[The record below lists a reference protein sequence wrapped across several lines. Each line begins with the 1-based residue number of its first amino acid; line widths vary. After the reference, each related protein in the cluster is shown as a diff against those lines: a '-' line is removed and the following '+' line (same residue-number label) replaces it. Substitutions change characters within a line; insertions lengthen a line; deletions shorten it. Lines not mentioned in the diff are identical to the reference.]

1 MKSVGIFNAL
11 LRVLLSVALV
21 VSFTPIPASAAED
34 ATVASGSPSAS
45 VGEQGSALSG
55 GLGEAALTGG
65 AAVEVA
71 GAAAGAG
78 DVSSGSD
85 AESPAGEASGAVE
98 PAGEGGDT
106 AADASSSAGEGAEAA
121 ASPEGGETGSNA
133 ADAASSED
141 GETGFKAAE
150 AADDPA
156 QRDAADAADDPAE
169 RAADDE
175 LAQQGVLYAFG
186 KLMAGGY
193 VYACDEQGNL
203 TKPVDE
209 DDPERNAISA
219 RDVTNLII
227 DYHVADIPK
236 GLCEGSTSLTSV
248 RFENDRLD
256 SIGDFAFAACAKLSF
271 ISFSDMHIGSIG
283 AQAFAGCSS
292 LTSLSIKK
300 PAEIGALGE
309 GCFLKSGLESTGL
322 GNVKGLT
329 SIPADAYEGCQ
340 NLSNTGLGQNQQIV
354 SVGNWA
360 FANCPNLHLTGL
372 ETNTSVSQLGDG
384 CFSGSNLDGGLI
396 LPSGSQIE
404 ELPSR
409 TFADT
414 NMDYAYFQCDHAVL
428 IDVDTFPKRGMQ
440 VMVPSDM
447 VGLYR
452 SGFPELNWDG
462 CNGATPVSVSE
473 CLKDL
478 RIEHDPNVMEY
489 AEDQQV
495 SLAGMKVTFDHG
507 YGRSSFDYEDLKN
520 CAFAQFI
527 EVYPDDGYLFRS
539 SFHGQRIHMT
549 YDDGEVYLDAYS
561 AEPMRERGDTD
572 LAVDIQYSGAL
583 SSGDSATGAGQY
595 KPGETCV
602 VVANATTP
610 GRTFAYWT
618 DEEGNILSEDQWYE
632 FTVER
637 DTLLTAVFADSAK
650 VAPEVRL
657 GSADGRQV
665 IGAKASVLVDGR
677 DMGRSFTTYAGK
689 HVTLTCEYD
698 TSKYHFDHW
707 ESSLDKHYLGSRPGD
722 TIEYEAVAGE
732 TPIAVLVEYG
742 QVNVSAKSASGL
754 ALGTVSGSGTYE
766 LGQTVK
772 LSAIPANG
780 CRFLGWMHHGELLST
795 EASYAYRVQDFDE
808 VTGWFAFDFSQT
820 WVAVRAASAQPDRG
834 SVSGAGMY
842 EEGTQVTLTATPNA
856 GFAFSGWLCDGEPIE
871 GGEKLVVTAKS
882 ADQTDA
888 LVKRSP
894 LYTATFEPVACDI
907 RYEQMLDAGGRTLM
921 EGVEVPQVTGSLS
934 TEGGQVVT
942 LDAKA
947 LGMLDDDTVFTG
959 WFDAAT
965 GERVCE
971 SLAYE
976 FTPAGDTTLQVRFS
990 LKEVGVHINPART
1003 TDHSESYAHLQVDAA
1018 NCYCSVG
1025 ETVQLSATPD
1035 NAQFVGWYAADG
1047 DDSVAISDQ
1056 ATCEY
1061 KVAKPANESAQ
1072 MELTPWYSAIPAS
1085 VVLSVAG
1092 TDEDGNAPG
1101 YFLTSG
1107 LYGVGQQVT
1116 VNAVPEPGYVFDY
1129 ATDALGN
1136 TVPAAPDGSYTFL
1149 LTGDTELVAHFRVA
1163 EDEDEAFEALQIALL
1178 AVLGTIGVVA
1188 AVYGLGEIVD
1198 PIIAQAMIDIA
1209 GAETIEE
1216 LAQIGKNVLKEI
1228 KDIFDHHKHDNDP
1241 NKPHGDHSVEILTT
1255 AHPTEGGIVRGGGI
1269 HFEGTI
1275 AELEAIPNPGYRFVC
1290 WKEDG
1295 VERSVSQRMQIRI
1308 TNATPEVVA
1317 MTAVFERNVRITTSA
1332 EVTGVDAGIPTGC
1345 NATPDVQTP
1354 RQGQEAKVIATEGEG
1369 YAFVGWFEDGIEVSK
1384 SPVYVFP
1391 AEVDRHLVAKFR
1403 KADRTI
1409 VVGADPDEGAQ
1420 VLCDGLPVE
1429 GGVVR
1434 AADGD
1439 ILTFTAVPAVR
1450 ADDPEKKYK
1459 LVEWRKSDDSGRT
1472 VIDRGDVCEYR
1483 VDGNGR
1489 ITAVM
1494 DGKDS
1499 HSVRAAADP
1508 VEGGTA
1514 TLKNGESIGE
1524 VLDVPEGE
1532 SVIATAEAREGY
1544 LFDGWYI
1551 SYGAADAAPTF
1562 ASHDQTYTFAPVAD
1576 CTVTARFQR
1585 LCKVSVVAEPV
1596 DQLAG
1601 KYTVTGDGYCVSGKP
1616 VTLSVKL
1623 SDDVRDKFTFKGWYL
1638 GDSGVP
1644 MGTDPDHL
1652 ELTPEQDT
1660 MVRAVFVPKRYRIS
1674 VETDSHLVER
1684 GTVEIEGHPGADAVM
1699 VEYGSAVTIEAKP
1712 NEGFRFA
1719 HWKDGKRKKHPEQQ
1733 LTVRVTEDQTYKA
1746 VFKGAEPEVVIA
1758 ADSWLGGT
1766 VTCNGIEVTPT
1777 TDSFSLGQTL
1787 HLKAEPKTGYFFW
1800 GWYVNG
1806 IFTSLDMECDVVA
1819 KGLTAK
1825 SERCTVTAAF
1835 KPYEV
1840 VCLPVASPADGGSVR
1855 ASRVFAERGAEV
1867 DLKAQASPGYEF
1879 AGWYSAA
1886 GELESFEPE
1895 FTCRLMRSHVHVAHF
1910 EERSYE
1916 VSAVPAVADADG
1928 NLVENRSAGWVEG
1941 AGTVG
1946 AGYSATL
1953 SAHALSGYTFE
1964 YWVDAKG
1971 NVVSRDADYRF
1982 VPSSDVKLSAVFAA
1996 KQFTVNVSA
2005 GEGYGSATG
2014 SGTYAAGEVA
2024 CVSAIPDA
2032 GAHFIGWFSGG
2043 ACLST
2048 DATYRFQV
2056 SADIDLEAVFGMGSF
2071 TVSTI
2076 ASPTEAGYV
2085 SGFGGFDEGQRTT
2098 LSATAKPGFTFDCW
2112 RDAQGAQVSGLPE
2125 CTVTVTSD
2133 AAYTACFTR
2142 NSYGV
2147 TLSSNV
2153 EGVGEL
2159 SGEGVYEF
2167 GQVVHIQAR
2176 QTDDRRFVGWQLVGA
2191 DGSKAHFAD
2200 DADTWFVLDEDLVEA
2215 LDDSVLELEAQFAD
2229 PYEVAVK
2236 ATPVV
2241 KGKSTNRRCRVQGTG
2256 AYEAGETVTLNA
2268 VAGLGYR
2275 FVGWTSDQEGHAVVS
2290 TDEVLSFEAKSDV
2303 MYYAQFEADGQV
2315 TITASQSSILRGKA
2329 FLTSGNGLTSATKT
2343 CDKGDPFVAM
2353 AIPWSTYRFS
2363 HWIDD
2368 AGAILSYNAVYVGI
2382 AQQDMQLTAVFYDAG
2397 FDLQVDTYP
2406 ASAGFSTVVP
2416 FTGDGYLTA
2425 TWMVTI
2431 PFPGWR
2437 FRYWIDERGAPVGF
2451 SPIIVRPAVANKTYT
2466 AYYVRDSW
2474 DVVAVDPRDGGY
2486 IYGSSENDEW
2496 GCALVDKVENGSSC
2510 TLRAVPDEGYVFDGW
2525 YSIGKD
2531 GAAGSRPVSTDAAWT
2546 FTPEDDVTVTARF
2559 AEAPKFE
2566 VKASAISGTVDP
2578 VSAAVPQGGS
2588 ASFTATPYDGCYLE
2602 RATVADVRDGS
2613 IADSVE
2619 LDIADYQGGSY
2630 CVTLNDIDVPQR
2642 LAFSFARAGQ
2652 PVVKAQPQDVSVHE
2666 GEAVTLSIA
2675 ADAAEE
2681 ILAHEE
2687 VSCGAASSHE
2697 LGYQWF
2703 RVTDGGEDVALE
2715 GETSPSLTFDRT
2727 SAADAGLYYCRV
2739 TQTYLGTVT
2748 FVDTDRAEV
2757 SIAKRED
2764 LAFNACGLPVA
2775 TAHSDYAEAIKPAT
2789 GGTAPYTY
2797 AVAPDSTLPEGLH
2810 LEVAEDGAMRITGTP
2825 ESAGVFGF
2833 GIVCS
2838 DSAGQTRTARFALMV
2853 APQKADM
2860 SFAEANF
2867 VYDGQPQGPELVG
2880 VPDGC
2885 AGFVKLSFTG
2895 TGDTR
2900 YSGSTAPADAGTY
2913 RVVAR
2918 LAANGYVGR
2927 AVAEFAIAQK
2937 PVSFDIA
2944 AADCVYDGKAHGVQV
2959 DAHGLS
2965 EQDYSVTYEGADGT
2979 VYGPTSEAP
2988 RDSGSYVATACVT
3001 NPNLVGEQKASF
3013 AIAKAPQTITGPTSY
3028 SGVFGGPGIVLQ
3040 NTAKTPV
3047 AFDLVQDADGD
3058 APVSLQGCYATIN
3071 AAGTARV
3078 IARAAES
3085 RNYLVADDVELTLS
3099 VAPAQL
3105 LVAVDDAE
3113 RMEGESNPAFT
3124 SSLVSRA
3131 STDGVEVDYS
3141 CDADEK
3147 SPAGDYIINAS
3158 VDDPNFAATIVPGTL
3173 TVKAKPEPDP
3183 GPGPVDPDNPDPIN
3197 PPEPGPN
3204 PDPDPDNPDPG
3215 PTPDPDNPDP
3225 DPVDPPNPPEPG
3237 PGPDPDNP
3245 DPGPGP
3251 DPDNPEPGPGP
3262 EPGPDNPDNPE
3273 PGPGPGPEPGPGPSP
3288 DPGPVNPPAPG
3299 PDPDPPNPPDP
3310 GPGPGPGP
3318 NPGPDPVDP
3327 GKPDP
3332 GPGPSPDNP
3341 DGPDNPD
3348 NPDNPNG
3355 PDNPDNPDN
3364 PNGPGKPDNPDKPD
3378 PSDPSKPGSDPDN
3391 PGSDPDNPDDPN
3403 SGNSGS
3409 SDDSNGSGGSDS
3421 GSSDDPNNSGNPGDS
3436 DNPDGSNG
3444 SPSGSGSANAS
3455 VAAALGQ
3462 TGDAVAKTG
3471 AMATGVAALIAAAV
3485 AALAAALATRR
3496 RRR

>member
-1 MKSVGIFNAL
+1 MKSVGICNAL

-21 VSFTPIPASAAED
+21 VSFTPIPASAVED
-34 ATVASGSPSAS
+34 ASAWE
-45 VGEQGSALSG
+45 GAPFALAGAWGSALSD
-55 GLGEAALTGG
+55 GLGEAASTGG
-65 AAVEVA
+65 VSDAV
-71 GAAAGAG
+71 AGAG
-78 DVSSGSD
+78 DASSGSD
-85 AESPAGEASGAVE
+85 AEST
-98 PAGEGGDT
+98 AGEGSG
-106 AADASSSAGEGAEAA
+106 AAASAGEGSGEEGSGTAEAA
-121 ASPEGGETGSNA
+121 GEAASP
-133 ADAASSED
+133 D
-141 GETGFKAAE
+141 GV
-150 AADDPA
+150 
-156 QRDAADAADDPAE
+156 
-169 RAADDE
+169 ADDE
-175 LAQQGVLYAFG
+175 PAQQGVLYSFG
-186 KLMAGGY
+186 KLMTSGY
-193 VYACDEQGNL
+193 VYACDEQGDL
-203 TKPVDE
+203 TKPIDE

-219 RDVTNLII
+219 RDVVNLIV
-227 DYHVADIPK
+227 DYHVAEIPE
-236 GLCEGSTSLTSV
+236 GLCQDSMWLTSV

-256 SIGDFAFAACAKLSF
+256 SIGGSAFADCTNLSW

-283 AQAFAGCSS
+283 AQAFAGCVS
-292 LTSLSIKK
+292 LASLSIKK

-309 GCFLKSGLESTGL
+309 GCFQNSGLESTGL
-322 GNVKGLT
+322 GSVKGLA
-329 SIPADAYEGCQ
+329 SIPTDAYEGCQ
-340 NLSNTGLGQNQQIV
+340 NLSDTGLGQNQQIA

-372 ETNTSVSQLGDG
+372 EANTSVSQLGEG

-396 LPSGSQIE
+396 LPSDSQIE

-409 TFADT
+409 AFSGT

-428 IDVDTFPKRGMQ
+428 IDSDSFPRRGMQ
-440 VMVPSDM
+440 VMVPSGL

-452 SGFPELNWDG
+452 SGLPERNWES
-462 CNGATPVSVSE
+462 CNGVTPVSVAD

-478 RIEHDPNVMEY
+478 RIECDPDVMEY
-489 AEDQQV
+489 NENDKV

-507 YGRSSFDYEDLKN
+507 YGRSSFDYGEMRAN

-527 EVYPDDGYLFRS
+527 EVYPDEGYLFRS

-549 YDDGEVYLDAYS
+549 YDDGEVYFDAYS
-561 AEPMRERGDTD
+561 AAPMRERGNTD
-572 LAVDIQYSGAL
+572 LAVDIRYDGAL

-618 DEEGNILSEDQWYE
+618 DEEGTVLSEDQWYE

-637 DTLLTAVFADSAK
+637 DTLLTAVFADKAT
-650 VAPEVRL
+650 VAPEARL
-657 GSADGRQV
+657 GSADGRPV
-665 IGAKASVLVDGR
+665 AAAKASVLVDGR
-677 DMGRSFTTYAGK
+677 DMGSSFTTYVGK
-689 HVTLTCEYD
+689 RVTLTCEYD
-698 TSKYHFDHW
+698 ASKYHLDHW
-707 ESSLDKHYLGSRPGD
+707 ESSLDGHYLGSRPGD
-722 TIEYEAVAGE
+722 TIEYDAVAGE
-732 TPIAVLVEYG
+732 VPIAVLVECG
-742 QVNVSAKSASGL
+742 QLNVSAKSASGL
-754 ALGTVSGSGTYE
+754 ALGEVSGSGTYE
-766 LGQTVK
+766 LGQTAK
-772 LSAIPANG
+772 LSAIPAKG
-780 CRFLGWMHHGELLST
+780 CCFLGWMHRGELIST

-842 EEGTQVTLTATPNA
+842 EEGTQVTLSATPNA
-856 GFAFSGWLCDGEPIE
+856 GYAFAGWLRDDEPIE
-871 GGEKLVVTAKS
+871 GGAQLVVTAES

-894 LYTATFEPVACDI
+894 LCTATFEPIPCEV
-907 RYEQMLDAGGRTLM
+907 RYEQTLDTGGRTLM
-921 EGVEVPQVTGSLS
+921 EGVEVPQVAGSLS
-934 TEGGQVVT
+934 AEGGQTVA
-942 LDAKA
+942 LDAEA

-965 GERVCE
+965 GELVSESTVCE
-971 SLAYE
+971 
-976 FTPAGDTTLQVRFS
+976 FTAVGDVTLQARFS
-990 LKEVGVHINPART
+990 LKEVGVHINPAQT
-1003 TDHSESYAHLQVDAA
+1003 TDHSDAYAHLQVDAA
-1018 NCYCSVG
+1018 NCYRNVG
-1025 ETVQLSATPD
+1025 ETVQLSATLD
-1035 NAQFVGWYAADG
+1035 NAQFVGWYAVDG

-1056 ATCEY
+1056 PTCEY
-1061 KVAKPANESAQ
+1061 EVTKPVNESAQ
-1072 MELTPWYSAIPAS
+1072 MEVTPWYSAIPAS

-1092 TDEDGNAPG
+1092 TDEEGNAPG

-1107 LYGVGQQVT
+1107 LYGLGQQVT

-1136 TVPAAPDGSYTFL
+1136 TVPAASDGSYTFL

-1163 EDEDEAFEALQIALL
+1163 ENDDEAFEALKIALL
-1178 AVLGTIGVVA
+1178 AVFGTVGVVA
-1188 AVYGLGEIVD
+1188 AIYGLGELVD

-1209 GAETIEE
+1209 GAETVEE
-1216 LAQIGKNVLKEI
+1216 LAQIGKNALAEI
-1228 KDIFDHHKHDNDP
+1228 EEIFNKHRHDNDP
-1241 NKPHGDHSVEILTT
+1241 NKPHGDHSVEIVTT
-1255 AHPTEGGIVRGGGI
+1255 AHPAEGGTVRGGGV

-1275 AELEAIPNPGYRFVC
+1275 AELEAVPNPGYRFVC

-1295 VERSVSQRMQIRI
+1295 IERSVSKRMQIRI
-1308 TNATPEVVA
+1308 TDATPEVVA
-1317 MTAVFERNVRITTSA
+1317 MTAVFERNVRITTST

-1354 RQGQEAKVIATEGEG
+1354 QQGQEAKVIATEGEG
-1369 YAFVGWFEDGIEVSK
+1369 YAFVGWFDDGLEVSK
-1384 SPVYVFP
+1384 SPAYVFP

-1403 KADRTI
+1403 KADRAI
-1409 VVGADPDEGAQ
+1409 VVAADPDEGAQ
-1420 VLCDGLPVE
+1420 VLCDGVPVE

-1439 ILTFTAVPAVR
+1439 ILTFTALSAAR
-1450 ADDPEKKYK
+1450 TDDPEKKYK
-1459 LVEWRKSDDSGRT
+1459 LVEWRKTDDQGRT
-1472 VIDRGDVCEYR
+1472 TIDRGDVCEYR
-1483 VDGNGR
+1483 VDGNGH

-1499 HSVRAAADP
+1499 HSVRAATDP
-1508 VEGGTA
+1508 VEGGTVA
-1514 TLKNGESIGE
+1514 LKNGESVGE

-1532 SVIATAEAREGY
+1532 SVTATAEAREGY

-1551 SYGAADAAPTF
+1551 SYGAADVTPTF

-1596 DQLAG
+1596 DDLVG
-1601 KYTVTGDGYCVSGKP
+1601 KYTVTGDGYCESGKP
-1616 VTLSVKL
+1616 ITLSVKL
-1623 SDDVRDKFTFKGWYL
+1623 VDDVRDKFTFKGWYL

-1652 ELTPEQDT
+1652 EFTPEQDT
-1660 MVRAVFVPKRYRIS
+1660 VVRAVFVPKRYRIS

-1684 GTVEIEGHPGADAVM
+1684 GSVEIEGHPGADAVLA
-1699 VEYGSAVTIEAKP
+1699 EYGSTVTIKATP
-1712 NEGFRFA
+1712 NEGFRFV
-1719 HWKDGKRKKHPEQQ
+1719 HWKDGSRKKHPEQQ
-1733 LTVRVTEDQTYKA
+1733 LTVRVTGDQTYRA

-1758 ADSWLGGT
+1758 ADTWLGGT
-1766 VTCNGIEVTPT
+1766 VTCNGIEVTPA

-1787 HLKAEPKTGYFFW
+1787 HLKAEPKTGHFFW

-1806 IFTSLDMECDVVA
+1806 IFTSLDMECEVQA

-1855 ASRVFAERGAEV
+1855 ASRVFTERGAEV
-1867 DLKAQASPGYEF
+1867 ELKAQASPGYVF
-1879 AGWYSAA
+1879 TGWYSAA
-1886 GELESFEPE
+1886 GELESTEPE

-1916 VSAVPAVADADG
+1916 VSAVPAVAGDG
-1928 NLVENRSAGWVEG
+1928 GVLIENRSAGWVEG
-1941 AGTVG
+1941 AGVVDV
-1946 AGYSATL
+1946 GYSANL

-1964 YWVDAKG
+1964 YWADDRG

-1982 VPSSDVKLSAVFAA
+1982 VPSSETKLFAVFSA
-1996 KQFTVNVSA
+1996 KQFTVNVFA
-2005 GEGYGSATG
+2005 GESYGSATG
-2014 SGTYAAGEVA
+2014 SGTYVAGEVA
-2024 CVSAIPDA
+2024 CVSAIPAA

-2048 DATYRFQV
+2048 DATYRFPV

-2085 SGFGGFDEGQRTT
+2085 SGFGGFDEGKRTT

-2112 RDAQGAQVSGLPE
+2112 RDAQGAQVSGLPD
-2125 CTVTVTSD
+2125 CTVTVTGD

-2147 TLSSNV
+2147 SLSSNV

-2167 GQVVHIQAR
+2167 GQVVHVQAR

-2191 DGSKAHFAD
+2191 DGSKTHFAD

-2215 LDDSVLELEAQFAD
+2215 IDDGVLELEAQFAD

-2236 ATPVV
+2236 ATTVV
-2241 KGKSTNRRCRVQGTG
+2241 KGKSANRRCRVQGTG
-2256 AYEAGETVTLNA
+2256 AFEAGETVTLNA

-2275 FVGWTSDQEGHAVVS
+2275 FIGWTSDQEGHVVVS

-2343 CDKGDPFVAM
+2343 CDKGDPFVAV
-2353 AIPWSTYRFS
+2353 AIPWATYRFS

-2368 AGAILSYNAVYVGI
+2368 AGAVLSYNAVYVGI

-2406 ASAGFSTVVP
+2406 ASAGFSMVVP

-2431 PFPGWR
+2431 PFPGWK

-2451 SPIIVRPAVANKTYT
+2451 STLIVRPAVANKTYT
-2466 AYYVRDSW
+2466 AYYERASW
-2474 DVVAVDPRDGGY
+2474 NVVAVDPRDGGHVD
-2486 IYGSSENDEW
+2486 GSSDNDEW
-2496 GCALVDKVENGSSC
+2496 GCAVVDKVENGSAY
-2510 TLRAVPDEGYVFDGW
+2510 TLRAVPDEGHIFDGW
-2525 YSIGKD
+2525 YAIGED
-2531 GAAGSRPVSTDAAWT
+2531 GAVGGEPLSTDAAWT
-2546 FTPEDDVTVTARF
+2546 FTPDDDVTVTARF
-2559 AEAPKFE
+2559 AEAPMLS
-2566 VKASAISGTVDP
+2566 VKASAANGTVDP
-2578 VSAAVPQGGS
+2578 VSVAVPWGGNVL
-2588 ASFTATPYDGCYLE
+2588 FTAAPDAGCYLE
-2602 RATVADVRDGS
+2602 RATVAGVRDDGS
-2613 IADSVE
+2613 AADPVE
-2619 LDIADYQGGSY
+2619 LDIADYQGGSHR
-2630 CVTLNDIDVPQR
+2630 VTLNGVKAPQE

-2652 PVVKAQPQDVSVHE
+2652 PVVKAQPQDASVHE
-2666 GEAVTLSIA
+2666 GEAVTLSVA
-2675 ADAAEE
+2675 ADAAEDV
-2681 ILAHEE
+2681 LAHEE
-2687 VSCGAASSHE
+2687 VSSGAAAAHE

-2703 RVTDGGEDVALE
+2703 RVPEGSGEGEALE
-2715 GETSPSLTFDRT
+2715 GETSPSLTFDRAA
-2727 SAADAGLYYCRV
+2727 AADAGSYYCRI
-2739 TQTYLGTVT
+2739 TQTYLGTET
-2748 FVDTDRAEV
+2748 SVDTDRVEV

-2764 LAFNACGLPVA
+2764 LAFNACGLPAA
-2775 TAHSDYAEAIKPAT
+2775 TAHGEYAAAIEPAT
-2789 GGTAPYTY
+2789 GGTPPYTY
-2797 AVAPDSTLPEGLH
+2797 AVAPGSTLPEGLR
-2810 LEVAEDGAMRITGTP
+2810 LEVTEEGGVQIVGTLA
-2825 ESAGVFGF
+2825 SAGVFGF
-2833 GIVCS
+2833 DIVCS
-2838 DSAGQTRTARFALMV
+2838 DSAGQTCVARFALTV
-2853 APQKADM
+2853 TPQKADL
-2860 SFAEANF
+2860 SFAEGSFEYN
-2867 VYDGQPQGPELVG
+2867 GQPQAPELVG
-2880 VPDGC
+2880 VPAECD
-2885 AGFVKLSFTG
+2885 GFVKLFFTG

-2944 AADCVYDGKAHGVQV
+2944 AADCVYDGNAHGVQV
-2959 DAHGLS
+2959 DAHGLP
-2965 EQDYSVTYEGADGT
+2965 EQDYSVTYEGKDGT

-2988 RDSGSYVATACVT
+2988 RDSGSYVATARVE
-3001 NPNLVGEQKASF
+3001 NPNLVGEQKTSF

-3040 NTAKTPV
+3040 NAAKTSV
-3047 AFDLVQDADGD
+3047 TFELVQDAGGA
-3058 APVSLQGCYATIN
+3058 APVSLQGCYVAIN
-3071 AAGTARV
+3071 AAGTARM
-3078 IARAAES
+3078 IARAAGS
-3085 RNYLVADDVELTLS
+3085 RNYLAADDVELTVS

-3131 STDGVEVDYS
+3131 NTDGVEVRYS
-3141 CDADEK
+3141 CEADEK

-3183 GPGPVDPDNPDPIN
+3183 DPGPGPVDPDNPDPGPDPVDPPDPGPGPDPDPVDPPN
-3197 PPEPGPN
+3197 PPS

-3215 PTPDPDNPDP
+3215 P
-3225 DPVDPPNPPEPG
+3225 DPVDPPNPPDPGPDPDPPGPPDPG
-3237 PGPDPDNP
+3237 PGPDPIDPPDPGPGPDPDPDPGPGPGPVDPDNP

-3251 DPDNPEPGPGP
+3251 GPDPVNPPDPGPGP
-3262 EPGPDNPDNPE
+3262 DPVDPPSPGPDPD
-3273 PGPGPGPEPGPGPSP
+3273 PGPGPGPN
-3288 DPGPVNPPAPG
+3288 PV
-3299 PDPDPPNPPDP
+3299 DPDNPDP

-3318 NPGPDPVDP
+3318 DDP

-3332 GPGPSPDNP
+3332 FDPA
-3341 DGPDNPD
+3341 
-3348 NPDNPNG
+3348 
-3355 PDNPDNPDN
+3355 
-3364 PNGPGKPDNPDKPD
+3364 KPD
-3378 PSDPSKPGSDPDN
+3378 PGDPPGTDPAHPGSGDTDP
-3391 PGSDPDNPDDPN
+3391 
-3403 SGNSGS
+3403 GNLG
-3409 SDDSNGSGGSDS
+3409 
-3421 GSSDDPNNSGNPGDS
+3421 
-3436 DNPDGSNG
+3436 NPDGS
-3444 SPSGSGSANAS
+3444 PSGPGSANAS
-3455 VAAALGQ
+3455 GAAALVQ
-3462 TGDAVAKTG
+3462 TGDAAGRTG
-3471 AMATGVAALIAAAV
+3471 AAATCVAAV
-3485 AALAAALATRR
+3485 AALAAAVAMRR
-3496 RRR
+3496 RRN

>member
-1 MKSVGIFNAL
+1 MKSVGICNAL

-21 VSFTPIPASAAED
+21 VSFTPIPGSAAED
-34 ATVASGSPSAS
+34 ASA
-45 VGEQGSALSG
+45 GARGSALSD
-55 GLGEAALTGG
+55 GLGEAASTGG
-65 AAVEVA
+65 VSDAVVD
-71 GAAAGAG
+71 AG
-78 DVSSGSD
+78 DASSGSD
-85 AESPAGEASGAVE
+85 AESTADEGSGA
-98 PAGEGGDT
+98 
-106 AADASSSAGEGAEAA
+106 AASAGEGAGEEGSGTAEAA
-121 ASPEGGETGSNA
+121 GE
-133 ADAASSED
+133 AASSD
-141 GETGFKAAE
+141 G
-150 AADDPA
+150 
-156 QRDAADAADDPAE
+156 
-169 RAADDE
+169 AADDE
-175 LAQQGVLYAFG
+175 PAQQGVLYPFG
-186 KLMAGGY
+186 KLMTSGY
-193 VYACDEQGNL
+193 VYACDEQGDL

-209 DDPERNAISA
+209 DEPERNAISA
-219 RDVTNLII
+219 RDVVNLIV
-227 DYHVADIPK
+227 DYHVADIPE
-236 GLCEGSTSLTSV
+236 GLCQDSMWLTSV

-256 SIGDFAFAACAKLSF
+256 SIGGSAFADCTNLSR

-283 AQAFAGCSS
+283 ALAFAGCVS
-292 LTSLSIKK
+292 LASLSIKK

-309 GCFLKSGLESTGL
+309 GCFQNSGLESTGL
-322 GNVKGLT
+322 GSVKGLT
-329 SIPADAYEGCQ
+329 SIPTDAYEGCQ
-340 NLSNTGLGQNQQIV
+340 NLSDTGLGQNQQIA

-372 ETNTSVSQLGDG
+372 ETNTSVSQLGEG

-409 TFADT
+409 AFSGT

-428 IDVDTFPKRGMQ
+428 IDSDSFPRRGMQ
-440 VMVPSDM
+440 VMVPSGL

-452 SGFPELNWDG
+452 SGLPERNWES
-462 CNGATPVSVSE
+462 CNGVTPVSVVE
-473 CLKDL
+473 CLKSL
-478 RIEHDPNVMEY
+478 RIECDPDVMEY
-489 AEDQQV
+489 NEDDKV

-507 YGRSSFDYEDLKN
+507 YGRSSFDYGEIRAN

-527 EVYPDDGYLFRS
+527 EVYPDEGYLFRS

-549 YDDGEVYLDAYS
+549 YDDGEVYFDAYS
-561 AEPMRERGDTD
+561 AAPMRERGNTD
-572 LAVDIQYSGAL
+572 LAVDIRYDGAL

-618 DEEGNILSEDQWYE
+618 DEEGTILSEDQWYE

-637 DTLLTAVFADSAK
+637 DTLLTAVFADKAT
-650 VAPEVRL
+650 VAPEARL
-657 GSADGRQV
+657 GSADGRPV
-665 IGAKASVLVDGR
+665 AAAKTSVLVDGR
-677 DMGRSFTTYAGK
+677 DMGSSFTTYVGK
-689 HVTLTCEYD
+689 RVTLTCEYD
-698 TSKYHFDHW
+698 ASKYHLDHW
-707 ESSLDKHYLGSRPGD
+707 ESSLDGHYLGSRPGD
-722 TIEYEAVAGE
+722 TIEYDAVAGE
-732 TPIAVLVEYG
+732 VPIAVLVECG
-742 QVNVSAKSASGL
+742 QLNVSAKSASGL
-754 ALGTVSGSGTYE
+754 ALGEVSGSGTYE
-766 LGQTVK
+766 LGQAAR
-772 LSAIPANG
+772 LSAIPAKG
-780 CRFLGWMHHGELLST
+780 CCFLGWMHRGELLST
-795 EASYAYRVQDFDE
+795 EASYSYRVQDFDE

-834 SVSGAGMY
+834 SVSGAGLY
-842 EEGTQVTLTATPNA
+842 EEGTQVTLSATPNT
-856 GFAFSGWLCDGEPIE
+856 GYAFVGWLRDGEPIK
-871 GGEKLVVTAKS
+871 GGAQLVVTAES
-882 ADQTDA
+882 ADQTGA

-894 LYTATFEPVACDI
+894 LYTATFEPVPCEV
-907 RYEQMLDAGGRTLM
+907 RYEQTLDTGGRTLM

-934 TEGGQVVT
+934 AQGGQTVT
-942 LDAKA
+942 LDAEV

-965 GERVCE
+965 GELVSE
-971 SLAYE
+971 SAVYE
-976 FTPAGDTTLQVRFS
+976 FTAAGDATLQARFS
-990 LKEVGVHINPART
+990 LKDVGVHINPAQT
-1003 TDHSESYAHLQVDAA
+1003 TDHSDAYAHLQVDAA
-1018 NCYCSVG
+1018 NCYRNVG
-1025 ETVQLSATPD
+1025 EIIQLSATLD

-1061 KVAKPANESAQ
+1061 QVTKPVNEFAQ
-1072 MELTPWYSAIPAS
+1072 MEVTPWYSAIPAS

-1107 LYGVGQQVT
+1107 LCGLGQQVT

-1136 TVPAAPDGSYTFL
+1136 TVPAASDGSYTFL
-1149 LTGDTELVAHFRVA
+1149 LTGDIELVAHFRVA
-1163 EDEDEAFEALQIALL
+1163 ENDDEAFEALKIALL
-1178 AVLGTIGVVA
+1178 AVFGTVGVVA
-1188 AVYGLGEIVD
+1188 AIYGLGELVD

-1209 GAETIEE
+1209 GAETVEE
-1216 LAQIGKNVLKEI
+1216 LAQIGKNALAEI
-1228 KDIFDHHKHDNDP
+1228 EEIFNKHRHDNDP
-1241 NKPHGDHSVEILTT
+1241 NKPHGDHSVEIVTT
-1255 AHPTEGGIVRGGGI
+1255 AHPAEGGTVRGGGI

-1275 AELEAIPNPGYRFVC
+1275 AELEAVPNPGYRFVC

-1295 VERSVSQRMQIRI
+1295 VERSVSKRMQISI
-1308 TNATPEVVA
+1308 TDATPEVVA

-1332 EVTGVDAGIPTGC
+1332 EVTGIDAGIPTGC

-1354 RQGQEAKVIATEGEG
+1354 QQGQEAKVIATEGEG
-1369 YAFVGWFEDGIEVSK
+1369 YAFVGWFEDGLEVSK

-1420 VLCDGLPVE
+1420 VLCDGVPVE

-1439 ILTFTAVPAVR
+1439 ILTFTAVPAARV
-1450 ADDPEKKYK
+1450 DDPEKKYK
-1459 LVEWRKSDDSGRT
+1459 LVEWRKTDDQGRT
-1472 VIDRGDVCEYR
+1472 TIDRGDVCEYR
-1483 VDGNGR
+1483 VDGNGH

-1494 DGKDS
+1494 DGKDT
-1499 HSVRAAADP
+1499 HSVRASTDP
-1508 VEGGTA
+1508 VEGGA
-1514 TLKNGESIGE
+1514 AALKNGESVGE

-1532 SVIATAEAREGY
+1532 SVTATAEAREGY

-1551 SYGAADAAPTF
+1551 SYGAADVAPTF
-1562 ASHDQTYTFAPVAD
+1562 ASHDQTYTFAPAAD

-1596 DQLAG
+1596 DDLAG
-1601 KYTVTGDGYCVSGKP
+1601 KYTVTGDGYCESGNP

-1623 SDDVRDKFTFKGWYL
+1623 ADDVRDKFTFKGWYL

-1652 ELTPEQDT
+1652 EFTPEQDT
-1660 MVRAVFVPKRYRIS
+1660 VVRAVFVPKRYRIS

-1684 GTVEIEGHPGADAVM
+1684 GSVEIEGHPGADSVLA
-1699 VEYGSAVTIEAKP
+1699 EYGSTVTIKATP

-1719 HWKDGKRKKHPEQQ
+1719 HWKDGNRKKHPEQQ

-1758 ADSWLGGT
+1758 ADTWLGGT

-1855 ASRVFAERGAEV
+1855 ASRVFTERGAEV
-1867 DLKAQASPGYEF
+1867 ELKAQASPGYVF
-1879 AGWYSAA
+1879 TGWYSAA
-1886 GELESFEPE
+1886 GELESTEPE

-1916 VSAVPAVADADG
+1916 VSAVPAVASDG
-1928 NLVENRSAGWVEG
+1928 GVLIENSSAGWVEG
-1941 AGTVG
+1941 AGVVD
-1946 AGYSATL
+1946 AGYSANL
-1953 SAHALSGYTFE
+1953 SAHALSGYAFE
-1964 YWVDAKG
+1964 YWADDGG

-1982 VPSSDVKLSAVFAA
+1982 VPSGETKLFAVFSA

-2014 SGTYAAGEVA
+2014 SGTYVAGEVA
-2024 CVSAIPDA
+2024 CVSAIPAA

-2048 DATYRFQV
+2048 DATYRFPV

-2112 RDAQGAQVSGLPE
+2112 RDAQGAQVSGLPD
-2125 CTVTVTSD
+2125 CTVTVTGD
-2133 AAYTACFTR
+2133 AAYTACFKR

-2147 TLSSNV
+2147 SLGSSV

-2167 GQVVHIQAR
+2167 GQVVHVQAR

-2191 DGSKAHFAD
+2191 DGSKTHIAD

-2215 LDDSVLELEAQFAD
+2215 IDDGVLELEAQFAD

-2236 ATPVV
+2236 ATTVV

-2275 FVGWTSDQEGHAVVS
+2275 FVGWTSDPEGHFVVS
-2290 TDEVLSFEAKSDV
+2290 TDEVLSFEAKSDLT
-2303 MYYAQFEADGQV
+2303 YYAQFEADGQV

-2343 CDKGDPFVAM
+2343 CDKGDPFVAV
-2353 AIPWSTYRFS
+2353 AIPWATFRFS

-2368 AGAILSYNAVYVGI
+2368 AGAVLSYNAVYVGI

-2397 FDLQVDTYP
+2397 YDLQVDTYP
-2406 ASAGFSTVVP
+2406 AEAAFSMVVP

-2425 TWMVTI
+2425 AWMVTI
-2431 PFPGWR
+2431 PFPGWK

-2451 SPIIVRPAVANKTYT
+2451 STLIVRPAVANKTYT
-2466 AYYVRDSW
+2466 AYYERASW
-2474 DVVAVDPRDGGY
+2474 NVVAVDPRDGGHVD
-2486 IYGSSENDEW
+2486 GSSDNDEW
-2496 GCALVDKVENGSSC
+2496 GCAVVDKVENGSAY
-2510 TLRAVPDEGYVFDGW
+2510 TLRAVPDEGHVFDGW
-2525 YSIGKD
+2525 YAIGED
-2531 GAAGSRPVSTDAAWT
+2531 GAVSGDVLSADAAWT
-2546 FTPEDDVTVTARF
+2546 FTPDDDVTVTARF
-2559 AEAPKFE
+2559 AEAPMLS
-2566 VKASAISGTVDP
+2566 VKASAAYGAVDP
-2578 VSAAVPQGGS
+2578 ASVAVPWGGDV
-2588 ASFTATPYDGCYLE
+2588 SFTAAPDAGCYLE
-2602 RATVADVRDGS
+2602 RATVAGVRDDGS
-2613 IADSVE
+2613 AADSVE
-2619 LDIADYQGGSY
+2619 LDIADYRGGSHR
-2630 CVTLNDIDVPQR
+2630 VTLNGVKAPQE

-2652 PVVKAQPQDVSVHE
+2652 PVVKAQPQDASVHE
-2666 GEAVTLSIA
+2666 GEAVTLLIA
-2675 ADAAEE
+2675 ADAAEDV
-2681 ILAHEE
+2681 LAHEE
-2687 VSCGAASSHE
+2687 VSSGAAAAHE
-2697 LGYQWF
+2697 LDYQWF
-2703 RVTDGGEDVALE
+2703 RVPEGGGEGTALE
-2715 GETSPSLTFDRT
+2715 GETSPLLTLACAST
-2727 SAADAGLYYCRV
+2727 ADAGSYYCRI
-2739 TQTYLGTVT
+2739 TQTYLGTET
-2748 FVDTDRAEV
+2748 SVDTDRAEV

-2764 LAFNACGLPVA
+2764 LAFNACGLPAA
-2775 TAHSDYAEAIKPAT
+2775 TAHSEYAAAIEPAT
-2789 GGTAPYTY
+2789 GGTPPYTY
-2797 AVAPDSTLPEGLH
+2797 AVAPGSTLPEGLR
-2810 LEVAEDGAMRITGTP
+2810 LEVAEEGVVRIAGTP

-2833 GIVCS
+2833 DIVCS
-2838 DSAGQTRTARFALMV
+2838 DSAGQARTARFALTV
-2853 APQKADM
+2853 APQKADL
-2860 SFAEANF
+2860 SFAEGVF
-2867 VYDGQPQGPELVG
+2867 VYDGQPQAPELVG
-2880 VPDGC
+2880 VPAGC
-2885 AGFVKLSFTG
+2885 ADSVALSFTG

-2913 RVVAR
+2913 RVVAK

-2927 AVAEFAIAQK
+2927 AVAEFAITQK
-2937 PVSFDIA
+2937 PVSFDIT
-2944 AADCVYDGKAHGVQV
+2944 AADCVYDGFAHGVQV
-2959 DAHGLS
+2959 DVHGLP
-2965 EQDYSVTYEGADGT
+2965 EQDYSVTYEGRNGT

-2988 RDSGSYVATACVT
+2988 HDSGSYVATARVE
-3001 NPNLVGEQKASF
+3001 NPNLVGEQEISF

-3040 NTAKTPV
+3040 NTAKTSV
-3047 AFDLVQDADGD
+3047 TFELVQDAGG
-3058 APVSLQGCYATIN
+3058 AVPVSLQGCYVAIN

-3078 IARAAES
+3078 IARAAGS
-3085 RNYLVADDVELTLS
+3085 RNYLAADDVELTIS

-3124 SSLVSRA
+3124 SSLVSRVN
-3131 STDGVEVDYS
+3131 TDGVEVRYS
-3141 CDADEK
+3141 CEADEE

-3183 GPGPVDPDNPDPIN
+3183 DPDPGPGPGPVDPDNPDP
-3197 PPEPGPN
+3197 G
-3204 PDPDPDNPDPG
+3204 PDPVDPPDPG
-3215 PTPDPDNPDP
+3215 PDPDP
-3225 DPVDPPNPPEPG
+3225 DPVDPPNPPA
-3237 PGPDPDNP
+3237 PDPDPGNP
-3245 DPGPGP
+3245 DPGP
-3251 DPDNPEPGPGP
+3251 DP
-3262 EPGPDNPDNPE
+3262 
-3273 PGPGPGPEPGPGPSP
+3273 
-3288 DPGPVNPPAPG
+3288 V
-3299 PDPDPPNPPDP
+3299 DPPNPPDP
-3310 GPGPGPGP
+3310 GPGPDPDPDPGPGP
-3318 NPGPDPVDP
+3318 GPVDPDNPDPGPGPGPDPVNPPDPGPGPDPVDP
-3327 GKPDP
+3327 PSPDPGPDPVDPDNPDSGPGPGPGPDNPGKPDP
-3332 GPGPSPDNP
+3332 GSGPANP
-3341 DGPDNPD
+3341 DAG
-3348 NPDNPNG
+3348 
-3355 PDNPDNPDN
+3355 
-3364 PNGPGKPDNPDKPD
+3364 GPGTD
-3378 PSDPSKPGSDPDN
+3378 PAN
-3391 PGSDPDNPDDPN
+3391 PGSGDTD
-3403 SGNSGS
+3403 
-3409 SDDSNGSGGSDS
+3409 
-3421 GSSDDPNNSGNPGDS
+3421 SGNPG
-3436 DNPDGSNG
+3436 NPDGS
-3444 SPSGSGSANAS
+3444 PSGPGSANAS
-3455 VAAALGQ
+3455 GATALGQ
-3462 TGDAVAKTG
+3462 TGDAAGWTG
-3471 AMATGVAALIAAAV
+3471 AAATCAAAV
-3485 AALAAALATRR
+3485 AALAAAVAMRR
-3496 RRR
+3496 RRS

>member
-1 MKSVGIFNAL
+1 MKSVGICNAL

-21 VSFTPIPASAAED
+21 VSFTPIPGSAAED
-34 ATVASGSPSAS
+34 ASAQEGASSAS
-45 VGEQGSALSG
+45 AGEQGSALSEG
-55 GLGEAALTGG
+55 SGEAASTGG
-65 AAVEVA
+65 VSDAV
-71 GAAAGAG
+71 AGAG
-78 DVSSGSD
+78 DASSGSD
-85 AESPAGEASGAVE
+85 AEPA
-98 PAGEGGDT
+98 AGEGSG
-106 AADASSSAGEGAEAA
+106 AAASAGEGSGEEGSGTAEAA
-121 ASPEGGETGSNA
+121 GEAASP
-133 ADAASSED
+133 D
-141 GETGFKAAE
+141 G
-150 AADDPA
+150 
-156 QRDAADAADDPAE
+156 
-169 RAADDE
+169 AADDE
-175 LAQQGVLYAFG
+175 PAQQGVLYSFG
-186 KLMAGGY
+186 KLMTSGY
-193 VYACDEQGNL
+193 VYACDEQGDL
-203 TKPVDE
+203 TKPIDE

-219 RDVTNLII
+219 RDVVNLIV
-227 DYHVADIPK
+227 DYHVAEIPE
-236 GLCEGSTSLTSV
+236 GLCQDSMWLTSV

-256 SIGDFAFAACAKLSF
+256 SIGGSAFADCTNLSW

-283 AQAFAGCSS
+283 AQAFAGCVS
-292 LTSLSIKK
+292 LASLFIKK

-309 GCFLKSGLESTGL
+309 GCFQNSGLESTGL
-322 GNVKGLT
+322 GSVKDLM
-329 SIPADAYEGCQ
+329 SIPTDAYEGCQ
-340 NLSNTGLGQNQQIV
+340 NLSDTGLGQNQQIA

-478 RIEHDPNVMEY
+478 RVEHDPNVMEY

-561 AEPMRERGDTD
+561 AEPMRERGNTD

-618 DEEGNILSEDQWYE
+618 DEEGTVLSEDQWYE
-632 FTVER
+632 FMVKR
-637 DTLLTAVFADSAK
+637 DTLLTAVFADKAT
-650 VAPEVRL
+650 VAPEARL
-657 GSADGRQV
+657 GSADGRPV
-665 IGAKASVLVDGR
+665 AAAKASVVVDGR
-677 DMGRSFTTYAGK
+677 DMGSSFTTYAGK

-698 TSKYHFDHW
+698 ASKYHLDHW
-707 ESSLDKHYLGSRPGD
+707 ESSLDGHYLGSRPGD
-722 TIEYEAVAGE
+722 TIEYDAVAGE
-732 TPIAVLVEYG
+732 VPIAVLVECG
-742 QVNVSAKSASGL
+742 QLNVSAKSASGL
-754 ALGTVSGSGTYE
+754 ALGEVSGSGTYE
-766 LGQTVK
+766 LGQTAR
-772 LSAIPANG
+772 LSAIPAKG
-780 CRFLGWMHHGELLST
+780 CCFLGWMHRGELIST

-834 SVSGAGMY
+834 SVSGAGLY
-842 EEGTQVTLTATPNA
+842 EEGTQVTLSATPNA
-856 GFAFSGWLCDGEPIE
+856 GYAFAGWSCDGEPIE
-871 GGEKLVVTAKS
+871 GGAQLVVTAEG
-882 ADQTDA
+882 ADQTDS

-894 LYTATFEPVACDI
+894 LYAATFEPVPCEV
-907 RYEQMLDAGGRTLM
+907 RYEQTLDTGGRTLM
-921 EGVEVPQVTGSLS
+921 EGVEVPQVTGALS
-934 TEGGQVVT
+934 AEGGQTVA
-942 LDAKA
+942 LDAEA
-947 LGMLDDDTVFTG
+947 LGMLDGDTVFTG
-959 WFDAAT
+959 WFDAVT

-971 SLAYE
+971 STVYE
-976 FTPAGDTTLQVRFS
+976 FTAVGDVTLQARFS
-990 LKEVGVHINPART
+990 LKEVGVHIDPAQT
-1003 TDHSESYAHLQVDAA
+1003 TDHSDAYAHLQVDAA
-1018 NCYCSVG
+1018 NCYRNVG
-1025 ETVQLSATPD
+1025 ETVQLSATLD
-1035 NAQFVGWYAADG
+1035 NAQFVGWYAVDG

-1056 ATCEY
+1056 PTCEY
-1061 KVAKPANESAQ
+1061 QVTKPVNESAQ
-1072 MELTPWYSAIPAS
+1072 MEVTPWYSAIPAS

-1092 TDEDGNAPG
+1092 TDEEGNAPG

-1107 LYGVGQQVT
+1107 LYGLGQQVT

-1136 TVPAAPDGSYTFL
+1136 AVPAASDGSYTFL

-1163 EDEDEAFEALQIALL
+1163 ENDDEAFEALKIALL
-1178 AVLGTIGVVA
+1178 AVFGTVGVVA
-1188 AVYGLGEIVD
+1188 AIYGLGELVD

-1209 GAETIEE
+1209 GAETVEE
-1216 LAQIGKNVLKEI
+1216 LAQIGKNALAEI
-1228 KDIFDHHKHDNDP
+1228 EEIFNKHRHDNDP
-1241 NKPHGDHSVEILTT
+1241 NKPHGDHSVEIVTT
-1255 AHPTEGGIVRGGGI
+1255 AHPAEGGTVRGGGI

-1275 AELEAIPNPGYRFVC
+1275 AELEVIPNPGYRFVC

-1295 VERSVSQRMQIRI
+1295 VERSVSKRMQIRI
-1308 TNATPEVVA
+1308 TDATPEVVA

-1354 RQGQEAKVIATEGEG
+1354 QQGQEAKVIATEGEG
-1369 YAFVGWFEDGIEVSK
+1369 YAFVGWFQDGIEVSK

-1420 VLCDGLPVE
+1420 VLCDGVPVE

-1450 ADDPEKKYK
+1450 ADDPDKKYK
-1459 LVEWRKSDDSGRT
+1459 LVEWRKTDDSGRT

-1489 ITAVM
+1489 VTAVM

-1499 HSVRAAADP
+1499 HSVRAATDP

-1514 TLKNGESIGE
+1514 TLKNGESVGE

-1532 SVIATAEAREGY
+1532 GATATAEAREGY

-1551 SYGAADAAPTF
+1551 SYGAADAAPAF
-1562 ASHDQTYTFAPVAD
+1562 ASHDQTYTFTPVAD

-1623 SDDVRDKFTFKGWYL
+1623 ADDVRDKFTFKGWYL

-1660 MVRAVFVPKRYRIS
+1660 VVRAVFVPKRYRIS
-1674 VETDSHLVER
+1674 VETDSRLVER

-1699 VEYGSAVTIEAKP
+1699 VEYGSTVTIKANP
-1712 NEGFRFA
+1712 NEGFRFV

-1733 LTVRVTEDQTYKA
+1733 LTVRVTGDQTYKA

-1758 ADSWLGGT
+1758 ADTWLGGT
-1766 VTCNGIEVTPT
+1766 VTCNGIEVTPA

-1787 HLKAEPKTGYFFW
+1787 RLKAEPKTGYFFW

-1825 SERCTVTAAF
+1825 SERCTITAAF

-1855 ASRVFAERGAEV
+1855 ASRVFTERGAEV
-1867 DLKAQASPGYEF
+1867 ALKAQASPGYEF

-1910 EERSYE
+1910 EERSYG
-1916 VSAVPAVADADG
+1916 VSAVPAVADANG
-1928 NLVENRSAGWVEG
+1928 NLVEDRSAGWVEG

-1946 AGYSATL
+1946 AGYSASL
-1953 SAHALSGYTFE
+1953 SAHALSGHAFE
-1964 YWVDAKG
+1964 YWADAKG

-1982 VPSSDVKLSAVFAA
+1982 VPSGDTKLSAVFAA

-2024 CVSAIPDA
+2024 CVSAIPAA

-2043 ACLST
+2043 ACLSA
-2048 DATYRFQV
+2048 DATYRFPV

-2071 TVSTI
+2071 TVSAI

-2112 RDAQGAQVSGLPE
+2112 RDAKGAQVSGLPD
-2125 CTVTVTSD
+2125 CTVTVTGD

-2147 TLSSNV
+2147 SLSSNV

-2191 DGSKAHFAD
+2191 DGSKTHFAD
-2200 DADTWFVLDEDLVEA
+2200 DVDTWFVLDEDLVEA
-2215 LDDSVLELEAQFAD
+2215 LDDGVLELEAQFAD

-2275 FVGWTSDQEGHAVVS
+2275 FVGWTSDQEGRFTVS

-2303 MYYAQFEADGQV
+2303 MYYAQFETDGQV

-2343 CDKGDPFVAM
+2343 CDKGDPFVAV
-2353 AIPWSTYRFS
+2353 AIPWATYRFS

-2368 AGAILSYNAVYVGI
+2368 AGAVLSYNAVYVGI

-2397 FDLQVDTYP
+2397 YDLQVDTYP
-2406 ASAGFSTVVP
+2406 ASAGFSMVVP

-2431 PFPGWR
+2431 PFPGWK

-2451 SPIIVRPAVANKTYT
+2451 STLIVRPAVANKTYT
-2466 AYYVRDSW
+2466 AYYERASW
-2474 DVVAVDPRDGGY
+2474 NVVAVDPRDGGHVD
-2486 IYGSSENDEW
+2486 GSSDNDEW
-2496 GCALVDKVENGSSC
+2496 GCAVVDKVENGSAY
-2510 TLRAVPDEGYVFDGW
+2510 TLRAVPDEGHIFDGW
-2525 YSIGKD
+2525 YAIGED
-2531 GAAGSRPVSTDAAWT
+2531 GAVGGEPLSTDAAWT
-2546 FTPEDDVTVTARF
+2546 FTPDDDVTVTARF
-2559 AEAPKFE
+2559 AEAPMLS
-2566 VKASAISGTVDP
+2566 VKASAANGTVDP
-2578 VSAAVPQGGS
+2578 ASVAVPWGGDV
-2588 ASFTATPYDGCYLE
+2588 SFTAAPDAGCYLE
-2602 RATVADVRDGS
+2602 RATVAGARDDGS
-2613 IADSVE
+2613 AANPVE
-2619 LDIADYQGGSY
+2619 LDIADYQGGSHR
-2630 CVTLNDIDVPQR
+2630 VTLNGVKAPQE

-2652 PVVKAQPQDVSVHE
+2652 PVVKAQPQDASVHE
-2666 GEAVTLSIA
+2666 GEAVTLSVA
-2675 ADAAEE
+2675 ADAAEDV
-2681 ILAHEE
+2681 LAHEE
-2687 VSCGAASSHE
+2687 VSSGAAAAHE

-2703 RVTDGGEDVALE
+2703 RVPEGGGEGEALE
-2715 GETSPSLTFDRT
+2715 GETSPSLTFDRAA
-2727 SAADAGLYYCRV
+2727 AADAGSYYCRI
-2739 TQTYLGTVT
+2739 TQTYLGAETS
-2748 FVDTDRAEV
+2748 VDTDRAEV

-2775 TAHSDYAEAIKPAT
+2775 TAHSEYVGAIEPAT

-2797 AVAPDSTLPEGLH
+2797 VVAPGSALPEGLH
-2810 LEVAEDGAMRITGTP
+2810 LEVAEDGVVRIAGTP

-2833 GIVCS
+2833 DIVCF
-2838 DSAGQTRTARFALMV
+2838 DSAGQTRTARFALTV
-2853 APQKADM
+2853 APKRADM
-2860 SFAEANF
+2860 SFAKANF
-2867 VYDGQPQGPELVG
+2867 VYNGQPQGPELKG
-2880 VPDGC
+2880 VPAEC
-2885 AGFVKLSFTG
+2885 ADSVKLFFTG
-2895 TGDTR
+2895 TDSTR
-2900 YSGSTAPADAGTY
+2900 YSGGTAPTDAGTY

-2927 AVAEFAIAQK
+2927 AVAEFAISQK
-2937 PVSFDIA
+2937 PVSFDVA
-2944 AADCVYDGKAHGVQV
+2944 AADCVYDGNAHGVQV
-2959 DAHGLS
+2959 DARGLGG
-2965 EQDYSVTYEGADGT
+2965 QDYSVTYEGVDGT

-2988 RDSGSYVATACVT
+2988 RDSGSYVATARAT

-3040 NTAKTPV
+3040 NTAKTSV
-3047 AFDLVQDADGD
+3047 TFELVQDAGGA
-3058 APVSLQGCYATIN
+3058 APVSLQGCYVAIN

-3078 IARAAES
+3078 IARAAGS
-3085 RNYLVADDVELTLS
+3085 RNYLAADDVELTVS

-3131 STDGVEVDYS
+3131 NTDGVEVRYS
-3141 CDADEK
+3141 CDADEE
-3147 SPAGDYIINAS
+3147 SLAGDYIINAS
-3158 VDDPNFAATIVPGTL
+3158 VDNPNFAATIVPGTL

-3183 GPGPVDPDNPDPIN
+3183 DPDPGPGPVDPDNPDPGPDPVDPPDPGPGPDPDPVDPPN
-3197 PPEPGPN
+3197 PPS

-3215 PTPDPDNPDP
+3215 PNPVDPPNPPDPGPDPDPPGPPDPGPGPDPVDPPDPGPGPVDPDNPDP
-3225 DPVDPPNPPEPG
+3225 DPVDPPAPDPDPDPVNPPNPG
-3237 PGPDPDNP
+3237 PGPDPVDPPSPDPGPDPVDPDNP
-3245 DPGPGP
+3245 DPGPR
-3251 DPDNPEPGPGP
+3251 PGPGP
-3262 EPGPDNPDNPE
+3262 D
-3273 PGPGPGPEPGPGPSP
+3273 
-3288 DPGPVNPPAPG
+3288 
-3299 PDPDPPNPPDP
+3299 
-3310 GPGPGPGP
+3310 
-3318 NPGPDPVDP
+3318 DP

-3332 GPGPSPDNP
+3332 FDPA
-3341 DGPDNPD
+3341 
-3348 NPDNPNG
+3348 
-3355 PDNPDNPDN
+3355 
-3364 PNGPGKPDNPDKPD
+3364 KPD
-3378 PSDPSKPGSDPDN
+3378 PDDPPGADPAN
-3391 PGSDPDNPDDPN
+3391 PGLGDTDP
-3403 SGNSGS
+3403 GNLG
-3409 SDDSNGSGGSDS
+3409 
-3421 GSSDDPNNSGNPGDS
+3421 
-3436 DNPDGSNG
+3436 NPDGS
-3444 SPSGSGSANAS
+3444 PSGLGSANAS
-3455 VAAALGQ
+3455 GAAALVQ
-3462 TGDAVAKTG
+3462 TGDAAGRTG
-3471 AMATGVAALIAAAV
+3471 AAATCVAAV
-3485 AALAAALATRR
+3485 AALAAAVAMRR
-3496 RRR
+3496 RRN

>member
-1 MKSVGIFNAL
+1 MKSVGICNAL

-21 VSFTPIPASAAED
+21 VSFTPIPASAGED
-34 ATVASGSPSAS
+34 ATGAGGSPSAS
-45 VGEQGSALSG
+45 VGEQGSALSEG
-55 GLGEAALTGG
+55 SGEAALTGG
-65 AAVEVA
+65 AAVEVV
-71 GAAAGAG
+71 GAAADAGGA
-78 DVSSGSD
+78 SSGSD
-85 AESPAGEASGAVE
+85 AESPAGEGGGAVE
-98 PAGEGGDT
+98 PAGEGGGDT
-106 AADASSSAGEGAEAA
+106 ATDASSIAGEGAGEDAGDVSSSADKGAGEGADA
-121 ASPEGGETGSNA
+121 ASPEGGEAGS
-133 ADAASSED
+133 
-141 GETGFKAAE
+141 KAAGE
-150 AADDPA
+150 
-156 QRDAADAADDPAE
+156 AADAADDSAE
-169 RAADDE
+169 RAAGDE
-175 LAQQGVLYAFG
+175 PAQQGVLYPFG
-186 KLMAGGY
+186 KLMASGY
-193 VYACDEQGNL
+193 VYACDEQGDL

-219 RDVTNLII
+219 RDVTNLIV
-227 DYHVADIPK
+227 DYHVANIPK

-340 NLSNTGLGQNQQIV
+340 NLSDTGLGQNQQIA

-561 AEPMRERGDTD
+561 AEPMRERGNTD

-772 LSAIPANG
+772 LSAIPEKG
-780 CRFLGWMHHGELLST
+780 CRFLGWMHRGELMST

-834 SVSGAGMY
+834 SVSGAGIY

-856 GFAFSGWLCDGEPIE
+856 GYAFSGWLRDGEPIE
-871 GGEKLVVTAKS
+871 GGEKLVVTAES

-976 FTPAGDTTLQVRFS
+976 FTPAGDTTLQARFS

-1018 NCYCSVG
+1018 NCYRSVG

-1149 LTGDTELVAHFRVA
+1149 LTGDTELVAHFRAA

-1369 YAFVGWFEDGIEVSK
+1369 YAFAGWFEDGIEVSK

-1712 NEGFRFA
+1712 NEGFRFT

-1855 ASRVFAERGAEV
+1855 ASRVFTERGAEV

-2112 RDAQGAQVSGLPE
+2112 RNAQGAQVSGLPE

-2200 DADTWFVLDEDLVEA
+2200 DADTWFVLDEDLVES
-2215 LDDSVLELEAQFAD
+2215 LDDGVLELEAQFAD

-2236 ATPVV
+2236 AAPVV
-2241 KGKSTNRRCRVQGTG
+2241 KGKSANRRCRVQGTG

-2303 MYYAQFEADGQV
+2303 MCYAQFEADGQV

-2343 CDKGDPFVAM
+2343 CDKGDPFVAV
-2353 AIPWSTYRFS
+2353 AIPWATYRFS

-2368 AGAILSYNAVYVGI
+2368 AGAVLSYNAVYVGI

-2397 FDLQVDTYP
+2397 YDLQVDTYP
-2406 ASAGFSTVVP
+2406 ASAGFSMVVP

-2431 PFPGWR
+2431 PFPGWK

-2451 SPIIVRPAVANKTYT
+2451 STLIVRPAVANKTYT
-2466 AYYVRDSW
+2466 AYYERASW
-2474 DVVAVDPRDGGY
+2474 SVVAVDPRDGGHVD
-2486 IYGSSENDEW
+2486 GSSENDEW
-2496 GCALVDKVENGSSC
+2496 GCAVVDKVENGSAY
-2510 TLRAVPDEGYVFDGW
+2510 TLRAVPDEGHVFDGW
-2525 YSIGKD
+2525 YAIGED
-2531 GAAGSRPVSTDAAWT
+2531 GAVSGEPLSTDAAWT
-2546 FTPEDDVTVTARF
+2546 FTPDDDVTVTARF
-2559 AEAPKFE
+2559 AEAPMLS
-2566 VKASAISGTVDP
+2566 VKASAANGTVDP
-2578 VSAAVPQGGS
+2578 ASVAVPWGGDV
-2588 ASFTATPYDGCYLE
+2588 SFTAAPDAGCYLE
-2602 RATVADVRDGS
+2602 RATVAGARDDGS
-2613 IADSVE
+2613 AADPVE
-2619 LDIADYQGGSY
+2619 LDIADYQGGSHR
-2630 CVTLNDIDVPQR
+2630 VTLNGVKAPQE

-2652 PVVKAQPQDVSVHE
+2652 PVVKAQPQDASVHE
-2666 GEAVTLSIA
+2666 GEAVTLSVA
-2675 ADAAEE
+2675 ADAAEDV
-2681 ILAHEE
+2681 LAHEE
-2687 VSCGAASSHE
+2687 VSSGAAAAHE

-2703 RVTDGGEDVALE
+2703 RVPEGSGEGEALE
-2715 GETSPSLTFDRT
+2715 GETSPSLTFDRAA
-2727 SAADAGLYYCRV
+2727 AADAGSYYCRI
-2739 TQTYLGTVT
+2739 TQTYLGTEAS
-2748 FVDTDRAEV
+2748 VDTDRAEV

-2764 LAFNACGLPVA
+2764 LAFNACGLPAA
-2775 TAHSDYAEAIKPAT
+2775 TAHSEYVGAIEPAT

-2797 AVAPDSTLPEGLH
+2797 AVASGSALPEGLR
-2810 LEVAEDGAMRITGTP
+2810 LEVAEDGAVRIAGTL

-2833 GIVCS
+2833 DIVCS
-2838 DSAGQTRTARFALMV
+2838 DSAGQTCIAHFALTV
-2853 APQKADM
+2853 APQKADL
-2860 SFAEANF
+2860 SFAGGNF
-2867 VYDGQPQGPELVG
+2867 VYNGQPQSPELVG
-2880 VPDGC
+2880 VPARC
-2885 AGFVKLSFTG
+2885 AEFVKLFFTG

-2900 YSGSTAPADAGTY
+2900 YSGSTAPIDAGTY

-2918 LAANGYVGR
+2918 LDANGYVGR
-2927 AVAEFAIAQK
+2927 ATAEFAIAQK

-2944 AADCVYDGKAHGVQV
+2944 SADCVYDGNAHGVQV

-2965 EQDYSVTYEGADGT
+2965 EQDYSVTYEGRNGT

-2988 RDSGSYVATACVT
+2988 CDSGSYVATARVE
-3001 NPNLVGEQKASF
+3001 NPNLVGEQKALF
-3013 AIAKAPQTITGPTSY
+3013 AIAKAPQVITGPTSY

-3040 NTAKTPV
+3040 NAAKTSV
-3047 AFDLVQDADGD
+3047 TFELVQDASGD
-3058 APVSLQGCYATIN
+3058 AAPVTLQGCYATIN

-3078 IARAAES
+3078 IARATES
-3085 RNYLVADDVELTLS
+3085 RNYLAADDVELTIS
-3099 VAPAQL
+3099 IAPAQL

-3131 STDGVEVDYS
+3131 NTDGVEVRYS

-3147 SPAGDYIINAS
+3147 SPAGEYIINAS
-3158 VDDPNFAATIVPGTL
+3158 IDDPNFAATIVPGTL

-3183 GPGPVDPDNPDPIN
+3183 DPDPGPGPVDPPGPPDPGPDPDPDPDPGPGPGPVDPDNPDP
-3197 PPEPGPN
+3197 G
-3204 PDPDPDNPDPG
+3204 
-3215 PTPDPDNPDP
+3215 
-3225 DPVDPPNPPEPG
+3225 PVDPPNPPAPDPGPDPDPPGPPDPG
-3237 PGPDPDNP
+3237 PGPVDPDNP

-3251 DPDNPEPGPGP
+3251 G
-3262 EPGPDNPDNPE
+3262 PGPDNP
-3273 PGPGPGPEPGPGPSP
+3273 
-3288 DPGPVNPPAPG
+3288 
-3299 PDPDPPNPPDP
+3299 
-3310 GPGPGPGP
+3310 
-3318 NPGPDPVDP
+3318 

-3332 GPGPSPDNP
+3332 FDPA
-3341 DGPDNPD
+3341 
-3348 NPDNPNG
+3348 
-3355 PDNPDNPDN
+3355 
-3364 PNGPGKPDNPDKPD
+3364 KPD
-3378 PSDPSKPGSDPDN
+3378 PGDPPGTDPAN
-3391 PGSDPDNPDDPN
+3391 PGSGDTDP
-3403 SGNSGS
+3403 
-3409 SDDSNGSGGSDS
+3409 
-3421 GSSDDPNNSGNPGDS
+3421 GNPG
-3436 DNPDGSNG
+3436 NPDGSPSAPG
-3444 SPSGSGSANAS
+3444 STNAS
-3455 VAAALGQ
+3455 GAAALGQ
-3462 TGDAVAKTG
+3462 TGDAAGRTG
-3471 AMATGVAALIAAAV
+3471 AAATCAAAV
-3485 AALAAALATRR
+3485 AALAAAVAMRR
-3496 RRR
+3496 RRN

>member
-141 GETGFKAAE
+141 GETGSKAAE
-150 AADDPA
+150 AAGDLA

-175 LAQQGVLYAFG
+175 PAQQGVLYPFG
-186 KLMAGGY
+186 KLMASGY
-193 VYACDEQGNL
+193 VYACDERGNL

-209 DDPERNAISA
+209 DDPERNAIPA

-227 DYHVADIPK
+227 DYHVANIPK

-309 GCFLKSGLESTGL
+309 ACFMKSGLESTGL

-340 NLSNTGLGQNQQIV
+340 NLSDTGLGQNQQIA

-561 AEPMRERGDTD
+561 AEPMRERGNTD

-772 LSAIPANG
+772 LSAIPEKG
-780 CRFLGWMHHGELLST
+780 CRFLGWMHRGELMST

-834 SVSGAGMY
+834 SVSGAGIY

-856 GFAFSGWLCDGEPIE
+856 GYAFSGWLRDGEPIE
-871 GGEKLVVTAKS
+871 GGEKLVVTAES

-976 FTPAGDTTLQVRFS
+976 FTPAGDTTLQARFS

-1018 NCYCSVG
+1018 NCYRSVG

-1149 LTGDTELVAHFRVA
+1149 LTGDTELVAHFRAA

-1369 YAFVGWFEDGIEVSK
+1369 YAFAGWFEDGIEVSK

-1712 NEGFRFA
+1712 NEGFRFT

-1855 ASRVFAERGAEV
+1855 ASRVFTERGAEV

-2112 RDAQGAQVSGLPE
+2112 RNAQGAQVSGLPE

-2200 DADTWFVLDEDLVEA
+2200 DADTWFVLDEDLVES
-2215 LDDSVLELEAQFAD
+2215 LDDGVLELEAQFAD

-2236 ATPVV
+2236 AAPVV
-2241 KGKSTNRRCRVQGTG
+2241 KGKSANRRCRVQGTG

-2303 MYYAQFEADGQV
+2303 MCYAQFEADGQV

-2474 DVVAVDPRDGGY
+2474 DVVAVDPRDGGHVD
-2486 IYGSSENDEW
+2486 GSSENDEW
-2496 GCALVDKVENGSSC
+2496 EWAVVDKVENGSSC

-2642 LAFSFARAGQ
+2642 LAFSFTRAGQ

-2810 LEVAEDGAMRITGTP
+2810 LEVAEDGVVQIAGTP

-2833 GIVCS
+2833 DITCS
-2838 DSAGQTRTARFALMV
+2838 DSAGQTCVARFALTV
-2853 APQKADM
+2853 APQKAEL

-2867 VYDGQPQGPELVG
+2867 VYNGQPQAPELKG
-2880 VPDGC
+2880 VPAGC
-2885 AGFVKLSFTG
+2885 VGSVALSFTG
-2895 TGDTR
+2895 TGGTR
-2900 YSGSTAPADAGTY
+2900 YSGSTAPSDAGTY

-3047 AFDLVQDADGD
+3047 TFDLVQDADGD
-3058 APVSLQGCYATIN
+3058 APVSLQGCYAMIN
-3071 AAGTARV
+3071 AAGTARA

-3085 RNYLVADDVELTLS
+3085 RNYLAADDVELTLS

-3131 STDGVEVDYS
+3131 STEGVEVNYS

-3147 SPAGDYIINAS
+3147 SPAGDYSIDAS

-3183 GPGPVDPDNPDPIN
+3183 GPGPVDPDNP
-3197 PPEPGPN
+3197 E
-3204 PDPDPDNPDPG
+3204 PG
-3215 PTPDPDNPDP
+3215 PTPDPDNPEPGPDP
-3225 DPVDPPNPPEPG
+3225 DPDNPEPGPVDPPNPP
-3237 PGPDPDNP
+3237 D
-3245 DPGPGP
+3245 
-3251 DPDNPEPGPGP
+3251 PGPGP
-3262 EPGPDNPDNPE
+3262 EPGPDNPDN
-3273 PGPGPGPEPGPGPSP
+3273 PEPGPGPSP

-3462 TGDAVAKTG
+3462 TGDAAAKTG

>member
-21 VSFTPIPASAAED
+21 VSFTPIPGSAAED
-34 ATVASGSPSAS
+34 TAVAGGSPSAS
-45 VGEQGSALSG
+45 VGAQASALSE
-55 GLGEAALTGG
+55 GLGEAASAGEG
-65 AAVEVA
+65 AAGVSDVA
-71 GAAAGAG
+71 AGVGAAL
-78 DVSSGSD
+78 SGSD
-85 AESPAGEASGAVE
+85 AESPADEGAD
-98 PAGEGGDT
+98 G
-106 AADASSSAGEGAEAA
+106 ASSSAGGGAGEASGDATGDASSPADKGTGEGADA
-121 ASPEGGETGSNA
+121 ASPEDGETGSN
-133 ADAASSED
+133 
-141 GETGFKAAE
+141 
-150 AADDPA
+150 
-156 QRDAADAADDPAE
+156 AADAADDPAE

-186 KLMAGGY
+186 KLMANGY
-193 VYACDEQGNL
+193 VYACDEQGDL

-219 RDVTNLII
+219 RDVTNLIV
-227 DYHVADIPK
+227 DYHAANIPK
-236 GLCEGSTSLTSV
+236 GLCESSTSLTSV

-309 GCFLKSGLESTGL
+309 ACFLKSGLESTGL

-329 SIPADAYEGCQ
+329 SVPTDAYEGCQ
-340 NLSNTGLGQNQQIV
+340 NLSDTGLGQNQQIA
-354 SVGNWA
+354 SVGNWT
-360 FANCPNLHLTGL
+360 FANCPNLHVTGL

-414 NMDYAYFQCDHAVL
+414 NLDYAYFRCDHAVL

-440 VMVPSDM
+440 VMVPSDL

-462 CNGATPVSVSE
+462 CNGQTPVSVAE
-473 CLKDL
+473 CLKSL
-478 RIEHDPNVMEY
+478 RIEHDPAVMEY
-489 AEDQQV
+489 AEDEKV

-507 YGRSSFDYEDLKN
+507 YGRSLFDYEDLKN

-527 EVYPDDGYLFRS
+527 EVYPDEGYLFRS

-561 AEPMRERGDTD
+561 AEPMRERGNTD
-572 LAVDIQYSGAL
+572 LAVDIRYDGAL

-618 DEEGNILSEDQWYE
+618 DEEGNILSEDQRYE

-637 DTLLTAVFADSAK
+637 DTLLTAVFADKAK

-665 IGAKASVLVDGR
+665 IGARVSVVVDGR
-677 DMGRSFTTYAGK
+677 DMGSSFTTYAGK
-689 HVTLTCEYD
+689 HVTLTCEYNAA
-698 TSKYHFDHW
+698 KYHFDHW

-732 TPIAVLVEYG
+732 TPIAVLMEYG

-754 ALGTVSGSGTYE
+754 ALGQVSGSGTYE

-772 LSAIPANG
+772 LSAIPAKG
-780 CRFLGWMHHGELLST
+780 CRFLGWMHRGELMST

-842 EEGTQVTLTATPNA
+842 EEGTQVTLAATPNA
-856 GFAFSGWLCDGEPIE
+856 GFAFSGWLRDGEPIE
-871 GGEKLVVTAKS
+871 GGESLVVTAES

-894 LYTATFEPVACDI
+894 LYTATFEPIPCKVS
-907 RYEQMLDAGGRTLM
+907 YEQTLDTGGRTLM
-921 EGVEVPQVTGSLS
+921 EGVEVPQVTGNLTS
-934 TEGGQVVT
+934 EGGQVVT

-947 LGMLDDDTVFTG
+947 LGMLDDDMVFTG
-959 WFDAAT
+959 WFDAVT

-971 SLAYE
+971 SPVYE
-976 FTPAGDTTLQVRFS
+976 FTPAGDTTLQARFS
-990 LKEVGVHINPART
+990 LKEVGVHINPAQT
-1003 TDHSESYAHLQVDAA
+1003 TDHSEAYAHLQVDAVS
-1018 NCYCSVG
+1018 CYRNVG

-1061 KVAKPANESAQ
+1061 EVAKPANESAQ
-1072 MELTPWYSAIPAS
+1072 IEMTPWYSAIPAS

-1107 LYGVGQQVT
+1107 LYGIGQQVT
-1116 VNAVPEPGYVFDY
+1116 VNAVPEPGYVFDC

-1136 TVPAAPDGSYTFL
+1136 TVPAASDGSYTFL

-1163 EDEDEAFEALQIALL
+1163 EDEFEAFEALQIALL
-1178 AVLGTIGVVA
+1178 AVLGTVGIVA

-1228 KDIFDHHKHDNDP
+1228 KDIFDDHKHDNDP
-1241 NKPHGDHSVEILTT
+1241 NKPHGDHSVEIVAT
-1255 AHPTEGGIVRGGGI
+1255 AHPAEGGIVRGGGI

-1275 AELEAIPNPGYRFVC
+1275 AELEAVPNPGYRFVC

-1308 TNATPEVVA
+1308 TDATPEVVA
-1317 MTAVFERNVRITTSA
+1317 MTAVFERNVRITTSV

-1345 NATPDVQTP
+1345 NATPDAQTP

-1384 SPVYVFP
+1384 APVYVFP
-1391 AEVDRHLVAKFR
+1391 AEIDRHLVAKFR

-1420 VLCDGLPVE
+1420 VLCDGVPVE

-1439 ILTFTAVPAVR
+1439 ILTFTAVPAAR

-1489 ITAVM
+1489 VTAVM
-1494 DGKDS
+1494 DGKDE

-1514 TLKNGESIGE
+1514 TLKNGESVGE

-1532 SVIATAEAREGY
+1532 SVTATAEAREGY

-1551 SYGAADAAPTF
+1551 SYGAADVTPTF

-1576 CTVTARFQR
+1576 CTVTACFQR
-1585 LCKVSVVAEPV
+1585 MCKVSVVAEPV

-1601 KYTVTGDGYCVSGKP
+1601 KYTVTGDGYCESGKP

-1623 SDDVRDKFTFKGWYL
+1623 ADDVRDKFTFKGWYL

-1660 MVRAVFVPKRYRIS
+1660 VVRAVFVPKRYRIS
-1674 VETDSHLVER
+1674 AETDSHLVER

-1699 VEYGSAVTIEAKP
+1699 VEYGSTVTIKAKP

-1758 ADSWLGGT
+1758 ADTWLGGT
-1766 VTCNGIEVTPT
+1766 VTCNGIEVAPT

-1806 IFTSLDMECDVVA
+1806 IFTSLDTECDVVA
-1819 KGLTAK
+1819 QGLTAK

-1855 ASRVFAERGAEV
+1855 ASRVFTERGAEV
-1867 DLKAQASPGYEF
+1867 ALKAQASPGYEF
-1879 AGWYSAA
+1879 AGWYSAT

-1916 VSAVPAVADADG
+1916 VSAVPAVADSDG

-1964 YWVDAKG
+1964 YWADAKG

-1982 VPSSDVKLSAVFAA
+1982 VPASDTKLSAVFAA

-2024 CVSAIPDA
+2024 CVSAVPAA
-2032 GAHFIGWFSGG
+2032 GAHFIGWFGGG

-2048 DATYRFQV
+2048 DATYRFPV

-2071 TVSTI
+2071 TVTTI
-2076 ASPTEAGYV
+2076 ASPAEAGYV
-2085 SGFGGFDEGQRTT
+2085 SGFGGFDEGQRAT
-2098 LSATAKPGFTFDCW
+2098 LSATAKPGFAFDCW
-2112 RDAQGAQVSGLPE
+2112 RDAKGAQVSGLPE
-2125 CTVTVTSD
+2125 CTVTVTGD
-2133 AAYTACFTR
+2133 AAYTACFKR

-2147 TLSSNV
+2147 SLSSNV

-2191 DGSKAHFAD
+2191 DGSKTHFAD

-2215 LDDSVLELEAQFAD
+2215 LDDGVLELEAQFAD

-2256 AYEAGETVTLNA
+2256 AYGAGETVTLNA

-2275 FVGWTSDQEGHAVVS
+2275 FVGWTSDREGHAVVS

-2343 CDKGDPFVAM
+2343 CDKGDPFVAV
-2353 AIPWSTYRFS
+2353 AIPWATYRFS
-2363 HWIDD
+2363 HWIND
-2368 AGAILSYNAVYVGI
+2368 AGAILSYNAVYVGV

-2474 DVVAVDPRDGGY
+2474 NVVAVDTRDGGQ
-2486 IYGSSENDEW
+2486 IDGSLENDEW
-2496 GCALVDKVENGSSC
+2496 GCALVEKVENGSSC

-2525 YSIGKD
+2525 YAIGKD

-2559 AEAPKFE
+2559 AETPKHE
-2566 VKASAISGTVDP
+2566 VKASAVNGAVDP
-2578 VSAAVPQGGS
+2578 ARADVPQGGS

-2630 CVTLNDIDVPQR
+2630 RVTLNDIDVPQR

-2652 PVVKAQPQDVSVHE
+2652 PVVKAQPQGASVHE
-2666 GEAVTLSIA
+2666 GEAATLSVA

-2681 ILAHEE
+2681 VLAHEE
-2687 VSCGAASSHE
+2687 VSSGAAASHE

-2703 RVTDGGEDVALE
+2703 RVSEGGEDVALE
-2715 GETSPSLTFDRT
+2715 GATSPSLTFDRA
-2727 SAADAGLYYCRV
+2727 SAADAGSYYCRI
-2739 TQTYLGTVT
+2739 TQAYLGTVT
-2748 FVDTDRAEV
+2748 SVETERAEV
-2757 SIAKRED
+2757 SIAERED

-2775 TAHSDYAEAIKPAT
+2775 TAHGEYSAVIEPAT

-2797 AVAPDSTLPEGLH
+2797 AVASGSALPEALH
-2810 LEVAEDGAMRITGTP
+2810 LEVAEDGAVRIAGTP
-2825 ESAGVFGF
+2825 ESTGVFGF
-2833 GIVCS
+2833 DIVCS
-2838 DSAGQTRTARFALMV
+2838 DSAGQTRTARFALTV

-2860 SFAEANF
+2860 SFAQANF
-2867 VYDGQPQGPELVG
+2867 EYNGQPQAPELEG

-2885 AGFVKLSFTG
+2885 AGSVRLSFTG
-2895 TGDTR
+2895 TGGTR
-2900 YSGSTAPADAGTY
+2900 YSGSTAPTDAGTY

-2927 AVAEFAIAQK
+2927 AVAEFKIAQK
-2937 PVSFDIA
+2937 PVSFEIA
-2944 AADCVYDGKAHGVQV
+2944 AADCVYDGNAHGVQV
-2959 DAHGLS
+2959 DAQGLS

-2988 RDSGSYVATACVT
+2988 RDSGSYVATARVE

-3013 AIAKAPQTITGPTSY
+3013 SIAKAPQAITGPTSY
-3028 SGVFGGPGIVLQ
+3028 SGVFGGSGIVLQ

-3047 AFDLVQDADGD
+3047 TFELVQDADGAA

-3071 AAGTARV
+3071 AVGTARV

-3085 RNYLVADDVELTLS
+3085 RNYRAADDVELTIS

-3105 LVAVDDAE
+3105 LVAVNDAE
-3113 RMEGESNPAFT
+3113 RMEGEANPDFT
-3124 SSLVSRA
+3124 SSLLSRA
-3131 STDGVEVDYS
+3131 STDGVEVRYS

-3147 SPAGDYIINAS
+3147 SPAGEYPITAS
-3158 VDDPNFAATIVPGTL
+3158 IDNPNFAATIVPGTL
-3173 TVKAKPEPDP
+3173 TVKEKSEPDP
-3183 GPGPVDPDNPDPIN
+3183 GPGPVDPDNPDPVD
-3197 PPEPGPN
+3197 PPDPGPIPDPDPDN
-3204 PDPDPDNPDPG
+3204 PDPGPGPGPGPDPDNPDPG

-3245 DPGPGP
+3245 DP
-3251 DPDNPEPGPGP
+3251 DNPEPGPGP
-3262 EPGPDNPDNPE
+3262 DNPD
-3273 PGPGPGPEPGPGPSP
+3273 PGPEPGPGPSP
-3288 DPGPVNPPAPG
+3288 DPGPDPVNPPNPPEPGPGPDPDNPPAPG
-3299 PDPDPPNPPDP
+3299 PGP
-3310 GPGPGPGP
+3310 GPEPGPGP

-3327 GKPDP
+3327 GKPDPGP

-3355 PDNPDNPDN
+3355 PDKPDNPDNPDN
-3364 PNGPGKPDNPDKPD
+3364 PNGPGKPDNPDNPDNPD
-3378 PSDPSKPGSDPDN
+3378 PSDPSKPGSDSDN
-3391 PGSDPDNPDDPN
+3391 PGPGSDDPGDPN
-3403 SGNSGS
+3403 SG
-3409 SDDSNGSGGSDS
+3409 
-3421 GSSDDPNNSGNPGDS
+3421 DP

-3444 SPSGSGSANAS
+3444 SSSGTGSANAS
-3455 VAAALGQ
+3455 GAAALGQ
-3462 TGDAVAKTG
+3462 TGDAAAKTG
-3471 AMATGVAALIAAAV
+3471 AVATGVAALIAAAV
-3485 AALAAALATRR
+3485 AALAALIAARR
-3496 RRR
+3496 RRS

>member
-1 MKSVGIFNAL
+1 MKSVGICNAL

-21 VSFTPIPASAAED
+21 VSFTPIPGNAAEGATVADGSLSASAGQQAASPSEGSGEAASAA
-34 ATVASGSPSAS
+34 A
-45 VGEQGSALSG
+45 
-55 GLGEAALTGG
+55 
-65 AAVEVA
+65 
-71 GAAAGAG
+71 AAAGAS
-78 DVSSGSD
+78 V
-85 AESPAGEASGAVE
+85 
-98 PAGEGGDT
+98 
-106 AADASSSAGEGAEAA
+106 AAD
-121 ASPEGGETGSNA
+121 
-133 ADAASSED
+133 
-141 GETGFKAAE
+141 
-150 AADDPA
+150 
-156 QRDAADAADDPAE
+156 DAADDSAE

-175 LAQQGVLYAFG
+175 LAQQGVLYLFG
-186 KLMAGGY
+186 KLMASGY
-193 VYACDEQGNL
+193 VYACDKEGDL

-219 RDVTNLII
+219 RDVTNLIV
-227 DYHVADIPK
+227 DYHVADIPE
-236 GLCEGSTSLTSV
+236 GLCEGSASLTSV

-256 SIGDFAFAACAKLSF
+256 SIGDSAFADCANLSW
-271 ISFSDMHIGSIG
+271 ISFSDMHIGTIG
-283 AQAFAGCSS
+283 ARAFAGCSS
-292 LTSLSIKK
+292 LASLSIKK
-300 PAEIGALGE
+300 PAEISALGE
-309 GCFLKSGLESTGL
+309 GCFQNSGLESTGL

-340 NLSNTGLGQNQQIV
+340 NLSDTGLGQNQQIA
-354 SVGNWA
+354 SVGTWA

-372 ETNTSVSQLGDG
+372 ETNTSVDQLGEG
-384 CFSGSNLDGGLI
+384 CFSGSNLDGGLV
-396 LPSGSQIE
+396 LPSGSRIE
-404 ELPSR
+404 QLPSR
-409 TFADT
+409 AFVGT

-428 IDVDTFPKRGMQ
+428 IDSDTFPKRGMQ
-440 VMVPSDM
+440 VMVPSGL

-452 SGFPELNWDG
+452 SGLPERNWDS
-462 CNGATPVSVSE
+462 CNGATPVSVAE
-473 CLKDL
+473 CLKGL
-478 RIEHDPNVMEY
+478 RIECDPDVMEY
-489 AEDQQV
+489 AEDEKV

-507 YGRSSFDYEDLKN
+507 YGRSSFEYEDLKN
-520 CAFAQFI
+520 SAFSQFI
-527 EVYPDDGYLFRS
+527 EVYPDEGYLFRS

-549 YDDGEVYLDAYS
+549 YDDGEVYFDAYS
-561 AEPMRERGDTD
+561 TEPMRERGNTD
-572 LAVDIQYSGAL
+572 LAVDIRYDGAL

-610 GRTFAYWT
+610 GRTFAYWA
-618 DEEGNILSEDQWYE
+618 DEQGNILSEDQWYE
-632 FTVER
+632 FAVER
-637 DTLLTAVFADSAK
+637 DTLLTAVFADKAK

-657 GSADGRQV
+657 GSAEGQLV
-665 IGAKASVLVDGR
+665 VGAKASVLVDGR
-677 DMGRSFTTYAGK
+677 DMGTSFTTYAGK

-698 TSKYHFDHW
+698 ASKYRLDHW

-722 TIEYEAVAGE
+722 IVEYDAVAGE

-742 QVNVSAKSASGL
+742 QLNVSAKSASGL
-754 ALGTVSGSGTYE
+754 ALGQVSGSGTYE

-772 LSAIPANG
+772 LSAIPAKG
-780 CRFLGWMHHGELLST
+780 CCFLGWMHRGELLST

-834 SVSGAGMY
+834 SVTGSGMY
-842 EEGTQVTLTATPNA
+842 EEGAQVTLTATPNA
-856 GFAFSGWLCDGEPIE
+856 GYAFAGWLRDGESIE
-871 GGEKLVVTAKS
+871 GGAKLVVTAES
-882 ADQTDA
+882 ADQTDV

-894 LYTATFEPVACDI
+894 LYTATFESVACDI
-907 RYEQMLDAGGRTLM
+907 RYEQTLDTGGRTLM
-921 EGVEVPQVTGSLS
+921 EGVEVPQVTGGLS
-934 TEGGQVVT
+934 TEGGQTVT

-959 WFDAAT
+959 WFDAST

-971 SLAYE
+971 SPVFE
-976 FTPAGDTTLQVRFS
+976 FAAAGDVALQARFS
-990 LKEVGVHINPART
+990 LKEVGVHINPAQT
-1003 TDHSESYAHLQVDAA
+1003 TDHSEAYAHLQADAA
-1018 NCYCSVG
+1018 NCYRNVG
-1025 ETVQLSATPD
+1025 ETVQLSATLD
-1035 NAQFVGWYAADG
+1035 NAQFVGWYVADG

-1056 ATCEY
+1056 PTCEY
-1061 KVAKPANESAQ
+1061 QVTKPANESVQ
-1072 MELTPWYSAIPAS
+1072 VEVTPWYSAIPAS

-1092 TDEDGNAPG
+1092 ADADGNAPG

-1107 LYGVGQQVT
+1107 LYGVGQRVT

-1136 TVPAAPDGSYTFL
+1136 TVPAASDGSYTFL
-1149 LTGDTELVAHFRVA
+1149 LTGDTELMAHFRVA
-1163 EDEDEAFEALQIALL
+1163 ENDDEAFEALKIALL
-1178 AVLGTIGVVA
+1178 AVFGTVGVVA
-1188 AVYGLGEIVD
+1188 AIYGLGELVD

-1209 GAETIEE
+1209 GAETVEE
-1216 LAQIGKNVLKEI
+1216 LAQIGKNALAEI
-1228 KDIFDHHKHDNDP
+1228 EEIFNKHRHDNDP
-1241 NKPHGDHSVEILTT
+1241 NKPHGDHSVEIVAA
-1255 AHPTEGGIVRGGGI
+1255 AHPAEGGTVRGGGI

-1308 TNATPEVVA
+1308 TDATPEVVA

-1369 YAFVGWFEDGIEVSK
+1369 YAFVGWFQDGIEVSK

-1420 VLCDGLPVE
+1420 VLCDGVSVE

-1450 ADDPEKKYK
+1450 ADDPDKKYK
-1459 LVEWRKSDDSGRT
+1459 LVEWRKTDDSGRT
-1472 VIDRGDVCEYR
+1472 AIDRGDVCEYR

-1489 ITAVM
+1489 VTAVM

-1499 HSVRAAADP
+1499 HSVRAATDP

-1532 SVIATAEAREGY
+1532 SVTATAEAREGY

-1551 SYGAADAAPTF
+1551 SYGAADVAPTF

-1601 KYTVTGDGYCVSGKP
+1601 KYTVTGDGYCESGKP

-1623 SDDVRDKFTFKGWYL
+1623 ADDVRDKFTFKGWYL

-1644 MGTDPDHL
+1644 MGTDPSHL

-1660 MVRAVFVPKRYRIS
+1660 VVRAVFVPNRYRIS
-1674 VETDSHLVER
+1674 VETDSLLVER
-1684 GTVEIEGHPGADAVM
+1684 GTVEIEGHPGADTVM
-1699 VEYGSAVTIEAKP
+1699 AEYGSTVTIKANP

-1719 HWKDGKRKKHPEQQ
+1719 HWKDGKRKKHSEQQ
-1733 LTVRVTEDQTYKA
+1733 LTVRVTGDQTYKA

-1758 ADSWLGGT
+1758 ADTWLGGT
-1766 VTCNGIEVTPT
+1766 VTCNGIEVTPA

-1855 ASRVFAERGAEV
+1855 ASRVFTERGAEV

-1879 AGWYSAA
+1879 TGWYSAT
-1886 GELESFEPE
+1886 GELESTAPE

-1916 VSAVPAVADADG
+1916 VSAVPAVAGDG
-1928 NLVENRSAGWVEG
+1928 GVLIENRSAGWVEG
-1941 AGTVG
+1941 AGVVD
-1946 AGYSATL
+1946 AGYSANL

-1964 YWVDAKG
+1964 YWADDRG

-1982 VPSSDVKLSAVFAA
+1982 APSGETKLFAVFAA

-2005 GEGYGSATG
+2005 GEGFGSATG

-2032 GAHFIGWFSGG
+2032 GAHFVGWFSGG

-2048 DATYRFQV
+2048 DATYRFPV

-2112 RDAQGAQVSGLPE
+2112 RDAQGTQVSGLPE
-2125 CTVTVTSD
+2125 CTVTVSGD
-2133 AAYTACFTR
+2133 AAYTACFKR

-2147 TLSSNV
+2147 SLSSNV

-2167 GQVVHIQAR
+2167 GQVVHVQAR

-2191 DGSKAHFAD
+2191 DGSKTHFAD
-2200 DADTWFVLDEDLVEA
+2200 DADAWFVLDEGLIA
-2215 LDDSVLELEAQFAD
+2215 AIDDGVLELEAQFAD

-2275 FVGWTSDQEGHAVVS
+2275 FAGWTSDREGHVAVS
-2290 TDEVLSFEAKSDV
+2290 TDEVLSFEAKSD
-2303 MYYAQFEADGQV
+2303 MLYYAQFEADGQV

-2329 FLTSGNGLTSATKT
+2329 FLTSGNGLTSATMT

-2353 AIPWSTYRFS
+2353 AIPWATYRFS

-2474 DVVAVDPRDGGY
+2474 NVVAVDPRDGGH
-2486 IYGSSENDEW
+2486 IDGSSENDEW
-2496 GCALVDKVENGSSC
+2496 GCAVVDKVENGSSC
-2510 TLRAVPDEGYVFDGW
+2510 TLRAVPDEGNVFDGW
-2525 YSIGKD
+2525 YAIGED
-2531 GAAGSRPVSTDAAWT
+2531 GAVGDEPLSTDAAWT
-2546 FTPEDDVTVTARF
+2546 FTPDADATVTARF
-2559 AEAPKFE
+2559 AEKPML
-2566 VKASAISGTVDP
+2566 SAKTSAANGTVDP
-2578 VSAAVPQGGS
+2578 ASVAVPWGGS
-2588 ASFTATPYDGCYLE
+2588 VSFTAAPDAGCYLE
-2602 RATVADVRDGS
+2602 RATVAGVRGDGS
-2613 IADSVE
+2613 VADAVE

-2630 CVTLNDIDVPQR
+2630 RATLNGVKVPQE

-2652 PVVKAQPQDVSVHE
+2652 PVVKAQPQGASVHE
-2666 GEAVTLSIA
+2666 GEAVTLSVA
-2675 ADAAEE
+2675 ADAAEDV
-2681 ILAHEE
+2681 LAHEE
-2687 VSCGAASSHE
+2687 VSCGAAATHE

-2703 RVTDGGEDVALE
+2703 RMTEGGGEGVALE
-2715 GETSPSLTFDRT
+2715 GETSSSLMLACAT
-2727 SAADAGLYYCRV
+2727 AADAGSYYCRI

-2748 FVDTDRAEV
+2748 SVETDRAEV

-2775 TAHSDYAEAIKPAT
+2775 TAHSEYVGAIEPAT
-2789 GGTAPYTY
+2789 GGTAPYMY
-2797 AVAPDSTLPEGLH
+2797 AVAPDSALPEGLH
-2810 LEVAEDGAMRITGTP
+2810 LEVAEDGAVRIAGTP

-2833 GIVCS
+2833 DIVCS
-2838 DSAGQTRTARFALMV
+2838 DSAGQTRTVRFALTV
-2853 APQKADM
+2853 APQKADL
-2860 SFAEANF
+2860 SFAEANL
-2867 VYDGQPQGPELVG
+2867 VYNGQPQGPELKG

-2895 TGDTR
+2895 TGGTR
-2900 YSGSTAPADAGTY
+2900 YSSGTAPTDAGTY
-2913 RVVAR
+2913 RVVAG

-2927 AVAEFAIAQK
+2927 TVAEFAIAQK

-2944 AADCVYDGKAHGVQV
+2944 AVDCVYDGDAHGVRV
-2959 DAHGLS
+2959 DAHELS
-2965 EQDYSVTYEGADGT
+2965 ERDYSVTYEGADGT

-2988 RDSGSYVATACVT
+2988 RDSGSYVATARVE

-3013 AIAKAPQTITGPTSY
+3013 AIAKAPQAITGPTSY

-3047 AFDLVQDADGD
+3047 TFELVQDADGD

-3085 RNYLVADDVELTLS
+3085 RNYRAADDVELTLS

-3131 STDGVEVDYS
+3131 NTGGVEVRYS

-3158 VDDPNFAATIVPGTL
+3158 IDDPNFAATIVPGTL

-3183 GPGPVDPDNPDPIN
+3183 GPGPGPVDPDNP
-3197 PPEPGPN
+3197 E
-3204 PDPDPDNPDPG
+3204 PG

-3225 DPVDPPNPPEPG
+3225 GPVDPPNPPEPG

-3262 EPGPDNPDNPE
+3262 EPGPENPDNPE

-3299 PDPDPPNPPDP
+3299 PDPDPDPPNPPDP

-3355 PDNPDNPDN
+3355 PDNPD
-3364 PNGPGKPDNPDKPD
+3364 KPD
-3378 PSDPSKPGSDPDN
+3378 PSDPYKPGSDSDN
-3391 PGSDPDNPDDPN
+3391 PGPG
-3403 SGNSGS
+3403 SGN
-3409 SDDSNGSGGSDS
+3409 SDDSNSD
-3421 GSSDDPNNSGNPGDS
+3421 NSGNPGDS

-3462 TGDAVAKTG
+3462 TGDTAAKAG
-3471 AMATGVAALIAAAV
+3471 AAATGVAALIAAAV